1 MPATTITMTERT
13 AARRL
18 GAVLAL
24 LAAPFA
30 HADSSLRVEVAG
42 LRQAVGDLRVALY
55 RDPGSFRRE
64 AEALQVHVEPAQAD
78 RQTVLFSGLTPGS
91 YALVAYHD
99 VNGDGQLNLRFGMFP
114 LEPYGLSNN
123 PQLIGPPRFADSAL
137 ELGDGERQ
145 IEINLRD

>member
-1 MPATTITMTERT
+1 MTERS
-13 AARRL
+13 AARL
-18 GAVLAL
+18 GTALAL
-24 LAAPFA
+24 LAAGAA
-30 HADSSLRVEVAG
+30 HADSSLRVEVTG
-42 LRQAVGDLRVALY
+42 LRQAIGDLRVALY

-64 AEALQVHVEPAQAD
+64 AQALQVRIEPARAE

-145 IEINLRD
+145 IEINLRN